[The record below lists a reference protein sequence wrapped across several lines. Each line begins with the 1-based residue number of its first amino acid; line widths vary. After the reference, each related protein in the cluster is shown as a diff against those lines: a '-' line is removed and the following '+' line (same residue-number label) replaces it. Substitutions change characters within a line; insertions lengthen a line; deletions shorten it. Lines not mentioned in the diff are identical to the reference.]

1 MFIIFCLSPG
11 QFDDV
16 VVLLLDDSE
25 VGKLSLQSSTILGI
39 VAFVCVV
46 CIWSSHCRSRRATF
60 SILSLGIGM
69 QPGSRR
75 RLMVHS
81 TTNTEASIT
90 T

>member
-39 VAFVCVV
+39 VAFVCIV
-46 CIWSSHCRSRRATF
+46 CIWSIATATLDEQRF
-60 SILSLGIGM
+60 RFFRLALACNLVV
-69 QPGSRR
+69 GSF
-75 RLMVHS
+75 HY
-81 TTNTEASIT
+81 
-90 T
+90 